1 MFSNRALQTEN
12 APRADSVAGHRPIR
26 VLILIKGLGLGGAET
41 LLLNAA
47 PHFDRRR
54 FHYTIGYLLPGKDA
68 LCDSLRK
75 SGLDVRCFNITSG
88 LSPLG
93 FGRLW
98 RHLRQERYDIVH
110 MHLPIPGVYGRLA
123 GRLAGVPG
131 LIYTEHN
138 LWPRLRP
145 ISRLL
150 NRLTFRLNHAA
161 VAVSDEVR
169 DSIRATSPST
179 VTIENGIDCGAI
191 AVDPDARREVRHE
204 LDISEEEV
212 VIVKVANLTAKKNHE
227 LLLAAFQSV
236 LKQFP
241 QSRLLLV
248 GQFADR
254 HEHLVSTAR
263 SLGILAKVTFVG
275 PRSDVPRVLQ
285 AADIFAMSSRFE
297 GLPIALLE
305 AMAHGLP
312 SVCTAVGGVPDVIR
326 DGTDGYLVRPGDDRA
341 LADRLSLL
349 CRDRDRRAQMGS
361 AAANR
366 IRSNFDIS
374 TMVRRVEAVYES
386 VLAGQ

>member
-1 MFSNRALQTEN
+1 
-12 APRADSVAGHRPIR
+12 
-26 VLILIKGLGLGGAET
+26 LIKGLGLGGAET

-47 PHFDRRR
+47 PHFDRQR
-54 FHYTIGYLLPGKDA
+54 FHYTIGYLLPWKDA
-68 LCDSLRK
+68 LCDPLRK

-98 RHLRQERYDIVH
+98 RHLRQERYDILH

-123 GRLAGVPG
+123 GRLAGIPG

-145 ISRLL
+145 VSRFL

-161 VAVSDEVR
+161 VAVSNEVR
-169 DSIRATSPST
+169 DSIRATSPT
-179 VTIENGIDCGAI
+179 AVTIENGIDCDAI
-191 AVDPDARREVRHE
+191 VIDPDARREIRRE
-204 LDISEEEV
+204 LAISDDEI
-212 VIVKVANLTAKKNHE
+212 VIVKVANLTEKKNHE
-227 LLLAAFQSV
+227 LLLTAFQSV
-236 LKQFP
+236 LKKFP

-254 HEHLVSTAR
+254 YTHLVSLAQ
-263 SLGILAKVTFVG
+263 SLGISSRVTFTG

-285 AADIFAMSSRFE
+285 ATDIFSMSSRFE
-297 GLPIALLE
+297 GMPIALLE

-326 DGTDGYLVRPGDDRA
+326 DGTDGYLVPPGDHET
-341 LADRLSLL
+341 LADRLLLL
-349 CRDRDRRAQMGS
+349 CRDEDRRTRMGC
-361 AAANR
+361 AAADR
-366 IRSNFDIS
+366 IHLSFDIS
-374 TMVRRVEAVYES
+374 RMVRRVEAVYEG
-386 VLAGQ
+386 VLAGR